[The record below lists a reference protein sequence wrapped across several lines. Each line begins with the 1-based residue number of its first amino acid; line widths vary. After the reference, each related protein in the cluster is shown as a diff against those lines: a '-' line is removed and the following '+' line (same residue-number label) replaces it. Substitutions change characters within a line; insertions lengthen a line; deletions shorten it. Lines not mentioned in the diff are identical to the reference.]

1 MVKTKRD
8 YFHRVKRHSGD
19 EEYKLQCDIIELF
32 KLILKKSVLFT
43 AFPAGGG
50 GKVRGAKLKK
60 MGLVAGWPDI
70 QILADGKYF
79 GVEVKTPTGRIS
91 PAQRT
96 LHSKLA
102 DVGCEVAI
110 VRNLEQAM
118 DAVHEW
124 KLTRRNRHR
133 ARPEPLEG
141 CSPPSTP

>member
-1 MVKTKRD
+1 MVRKKRD
-8 YFHRVKRHSGD
+8 YFHKVKRHSGD

-96 LHSKLA
+96 LHLTKKNLITRERWSIEKQRRF
-102 DVGCEVAI
+102 DVFKTTV
-110 VRNLEQAM
+110 
-118 DAVHEW
+118 EW
-124 KLTRRNRHR
+124 PNTVSNGKKKNTYGKRKF
-133 ARPEPLEG
+133 
-141 CSPPSTP
+141 